1 MASNATLDITNIPD
15 MVNTALLGGTN
26 LIAAQI
32 LCSAFIL
39 MMVTM
44 PMLLTRQK
52 IGVVIV
58 ISLLALAGLTAMD
71 WLPAYVYIVVL
82 VVGVGFL
89 ARAGADSILG

>member
-1 MASNATLDITNIPD
+1 MALNASLDITNIPD
-15 MVNTALLGGTN
+15 MVNTALLGGGN

-39 MMVTM
+39 MMVMM
-44 PMLLTRQK
+44 PMLLTHQK
-52 IGVVIV
+52 IGTSI
-58 ISLLALAGLTAMD
+58 IMALLALAGLTAMD